1 MKNIIQ
7 IYKLLK
13 SYLKK
18 IATPNKGEIS
28 YEEFEKLESKKYPF
42 NPPRCDEAYRRHH
55 LYRCTSECFVD
66 TDKPNLEM
74 ENL

>member
-7 IYKLLK
+7 IFKLLK

-18 IATPNKGEIS
+18 IATTNKGEIS
-28 YEEFEKLESKKYPF
+28 YEEFEKLESKKYPCS
-42 NPPRCDEAYRRHH
+42 PLTCVEAYRRHH
-55 LYRCTSECFVD
+55 PYRCTSKCFVG